1 MEVREKKIE
10 AKRKKMEIWD
20 FIMDSYLSILF
31 YNGHIHHVTPF
42 PVISFFLF
50 FKNLIYIHG
59 LHKLK
64 TYHQNG
70 THQLGVTNELG

>member
-31 YNGHIHHVTPF
+31 YNGHIHHVTLF
-42 PVISFFLF
+42 PIISFFYF
-50 FKNLIYIHG
+50 SKI
-59 LHKLK
+59 
-64 TYHQNG
+64 
-70 THQLGVTNELG
+70 